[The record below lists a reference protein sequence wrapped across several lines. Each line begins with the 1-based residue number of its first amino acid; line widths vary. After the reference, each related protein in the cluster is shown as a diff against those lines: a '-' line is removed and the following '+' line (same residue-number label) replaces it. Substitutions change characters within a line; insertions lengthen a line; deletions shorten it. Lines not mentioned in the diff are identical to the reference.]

1 MDCYVYSPV
10 SPIPAPSTDAID
22 IDACSYVHIK
32 NCYFSVNDDGIALKG
47 GKGPYADTVEEN
59 GSNERILIED
69 CFYNYCHGCLTCGS
83 EAIHN
88 KNILLRRIKVN
99 DAVNL
104 LWLKMRPDTP
114 QHYEWITVD
123 DASGHVENF
132 ININPWT
139 QFFDL
144 KGRTD
149 KPMSTVSNIEIK
161 DCDCSCYQFFNVSSS
176 RDYHLRSFSLK
187 DLKIQAE
194 NKQNG
199 YNSVEDI
206 SLENVTIE

>member
-1 MDCYVYSPV
+1 
-10 SPIPAPSTDAID
+10 
-22 IDACSYVHIK
+22 
-32 NCYFSVNDDGIALKG
+32 L
-47 GKGPYADTVEEN
+47 
-59 GSNERILIED
+59 GS
-69 CFYNYCHGCLTCGS
+69 
-83 EAIHN
+83 
-88 KNILLRRIKVN
+88 
-99 DAVNL
+99 
-104 LWLKMRPDTP
+104 
-114 QHYEWITVD
+114 
-123 DASGHVENF
+123 F
-132 ININPWT
+132 INISPWT

-176 RDYHLRSFSLK
+176 RDYHLRSFFLK

-206 SLENVTIE
+206 SLENVTIK

>member
-1 MDCYVYSPV
+1 MRC
-10 SPIPAPSTDAID
+10 I
-22 IDACSYVHIK
+22 H
-32 NCYFSVNDDGIALKG
+32 L
-47 GKGPYADTVEEN
+47 
-59 GSNERILIED
+59 ERVLIED
-69 CFYNYCHGCLTCGS
+69 CRYGFCHSGLTCGS
-83 EAIHN
+83 ESIHN
-88 KNILLRRIKVN
+88 KNILVRRIVVDGISQMLHFK
-99 DAVNL
+99 L
-104 LWLKMRPDTP
+104 RPDTP
-114 QHYEWITVD
+114 QWYEYITV
-123 DASGHVENF
+123 ENIKGNILGSF
-132 ININPWT
+132 INISPWT